1 METDRA
7 PHAIVIAAVLA
18 AVLGLNAPGQDAPSS
33 AAQTPGAQDSDAQS
47 RETKGIPARATP
59 ADYQAHAQAGKV
71 TVAAEFKGHSIPT
84 PEATFTS
91 EDYVAIEVGL
101 FGPPEARIKLSY
113 EDFSLRINGTLKTAK
128 KPPLPAQPYA
138 LVFKSLKDPSWEP
151 PVPVESKSK
160 TSIGGGGG
168 QNDPPPATPHMPFEL
183 VRIMD
188 QRVQK
193 ASLAEGEREL
203 PQAGLI
209 FFSYH
214 GKTDNLRSIEL
225 TYTGP
230 TGKTTLD
237 LH

>member
-1 METDRA
+1 MDSSRVT
-7 PHAIVIAAVLA
+7 PAIVIVAAMTA
-18 AVLGLNAPGQDAPSS
+18 ALCQNALGQDAQSPD
-33 AAQTPGAQDSDAQS
+33 AQSNDAQS

-59 ADYQAHAQAGKV
+59 GDYQAHTQAGKV
-71 TVAAEFKGHSIPT
+71 TVAAEFKGHSVPT

-91 EDYVAIEVGL
+91 EDYVAIEVAL
-101 FGPPEARIKLSY
+101 FGPPEARVKLSY

-128 KPPLPAQPYA
+128 KPALPAQPYT

-160 TSIGGGGG
+160 TTLGGGGG
-168 QNDPPPATPHMPFEL
+168 NDSPPPATPHMPFEL
-183 VRIMD
+183 VRAMD

-193 ASLAEGEREL
+193 ASLAEGERAL

-214 GKTDNLRSIEL
+214 GKADTLRSIEL
-225 TYTGP
+225 IYSGP
-230 TGKTTLD
+230 GGKTSLD
-237 LH
+237 LHP